1 MSYSTWHNYGY
12 GICTDDIEV
21 ESVERL
27 EALLARAPDFRRE
40 IHEWMAENEIDDPT
54 VEDYYEYDD
63 DGHYELATILRGVIK
78 EAIGIELCSCDDCE
92 CKNYLIYM
100 PDYPWCHNDIDKS
113 LNEEKLQAVFRE
125 FVAIVTGDKPIIE
138 YQSVENGG

>member
-27 EALLARAPDFRRE
+27 EALLARAPIFRRE
-40 IHEWMAENEIDDPT
+40 IHEWLSENEIDDPT
-54 VEDYYEYDD
+54 VEDYYEFDGDD
-63 DGHYELATILRGVIK
+63 RYELSTFLRRVIK
-78 EAIGIELCSCDDCE
+78 EATGIELCSCDDCE
-92 CKNYLIYM
+92 CKKYLIYM
-100 PDYPWCHNDIDKS
+100 PDYPWCLSDVDKT
-113 LNEEKLQAVFRE
+113 LNEEKLKAVFLE
-125 FVAIVTGDKPIIE
+125 FVAIVSGDKPTIE

>member
-27 EALLARAPDFRRE
+27 EALLAQAPEFRRMV
-40 IHEWMAENEIDDPT
+40 HEWLSENEIDDPT
-54 VEDYYEYDD
+54 VEDYYEYDAD
-63 DGHYELATILRGVIK
+63 YRLELATILKEVIK
-78 EAIGIELCSCDDCE
+78 EATGIELTACDDCE
-92 CKNYLIYM
+92 CKKYLIYM
-100 PDYPWCHNDIDKS
+100 PDYPWRHNDGDRT

-125 FVAIVTGDKPIIE
+125 FVAILSGDKPTVE